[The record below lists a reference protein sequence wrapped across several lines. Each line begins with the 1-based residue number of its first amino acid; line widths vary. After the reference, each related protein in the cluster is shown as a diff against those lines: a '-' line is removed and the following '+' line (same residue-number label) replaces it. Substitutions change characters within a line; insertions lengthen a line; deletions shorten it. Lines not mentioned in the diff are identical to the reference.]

1 MTDGSSGGTTADTTT
16 TTTTVVPDVSAAD
29 VVTSNTVEMMGP

>member
-1 MTDGSSGGTTADTTT
+1 MTDGSSVGTTADTTT
-16 TTTTVVPDVSAAD
+16 TATVVPDVSAAD